1 MPRPRDYGSM
11 PDATAPHEAGK
22 TVLFICTG
30 NIYRSRYAEA
40 YFNHRARAL
49 GLTAQAISRGLRTD
63 LVTDALSPFA
73 AEAMRERGIAADSTA
88 PSRRQLAPED
98 LERADLVIA
107 LREAEHRP
115 MFAERFPAWE
125 ERVRYWDVADR
136 DEWSTVEM
144 VEAVEQNME
153 RLFEELRRVCSRR
166 VGLVDKEP

>member
-1 MPRPRDYGSM
+1 M
-11 PDATAPHEAGK
+11 AT

-49 GLTAQAISRGLRTD
+49 GLTARATSRGLRTD
-63 LVTDALSPFA
+63 LVTEDLSPFA
-73 AEAMRERGIAADSTA
+73 AGAMQERGIRADDTA
-88 PSRRQLAPED
+88 PSRRQMAPED

-136 DEWSTVEM
+136 DEWTTEQM
-144 VEAVEQNME
+144 VEAVEQSTE
-153 RLFEELRRVCSRR
+153 RLLEELGR
-166 VGLVDKEP
+166 G